1 MPKLLP
7 PGVNQLAT
15 RRDPFTPE
23 QRSETM
29 RRIRRKDTKPE
40 IALRKE
46 LFRRGL
52 RYRVDYAKAPGRP
65 DIAMVGRKL
74 AIFVDG
80 EFWHGKK
87 LSEER
92 LSEMSDYWQR
102 KIRRNVERDKLVNAE
117 LSRQGWTV
125 IRVTDR
131 IVECDL
137 SDVADCI
144 ERWSRGDWT
153 LYPPSGV
160 ELMRGS

>member
-1 MPKLLP
+1 
-7 PGVNQLAT
+7 
-15 RRDPFTPE
+15 
-23 QRSETM
+23 M

-40 IALRKE
+40 LALRKE

-87 LSEER
+87 HTAERYAEMTEYWRNKITRNMDRDRRVNEE
-92 LSEMSDYWQR
+92 L
-102 KIRRNVERDKLVNAE
+102 RDL
-117 LSRQGWTV
+117 GWTV

-131 IVECDL
+131 AVSRDVSE
-137 SDVADCI
+137 VADFVESAAQDRFDI
-144 ERWSRGDWT
+144 
-153 LYPPSGV
+153 YPPPGV
-160 ELMRGS
+160 EYSRKS

>member
-40 IALRKE
+40 IALRRE

-52 RYRVDYAKAPGRP
+52 RYRVDYANAPGRP

-80 EFWHGKK
+80 EFWHGKRHTA
-87 LSEER
+87 ER
-92 LSEMSDYWQR
+92 YAEMTEYWR
-102 KIRRNVERDKLVNAE
+102 TKIARNMNRDLRVNGE
-117 LSRQGWTV
+117 LHDLGWTV
-125 IRVTDR
+125 VRVTDR
-131 IVECDL
+131 AVL
-137 SDVADCI
+137 SDVSVIADFI
-144 ERWSRGDWT
+144 GDAAQGRFQ
-153 LYPPSGV
+153 LYPPPGV
-160 ELMRGS
+160 EIVRP

>member
-1 MPKLLP
+1 M
-7 PGVNQLAT
+7 AT

-52 RYRVDYAKAPGRP
+52 RYRVDYASVPGRP
-65 DIAMVGRKL
+65 DIALVGRKL

-87 LSEER
+87 HTAER
-92 LSEMSDYWQR
+92 YAEMTEYWR
-102 KIRRNVERDKLVNAE
+102 TKIARNMDRDRRVNGE
-117 LSRQGWTV
+117 LHNLGWTV

-131 IVECDL
+131 AVLHDV
-137 SDVADCI
+137 SVVADFV
-144 ERWSRGDWT
+144 EDAAMD
-153 LYPPSGV
+153 LFQMYPPPGI
-160 ELMRGS
+160 EMHRAA

>member
-1 MPKLLP
+1 
-7 PGVNQLAT
+7 
-15 RRDPFTPE
+15 
-23 QRSETM
+23 M

-40 IALRKE
+40 IALRRE

-52 RYRVDYAKAPGRP
+52 RYRVDYAKVPGRP

-92 LSEMSDYWQR
+92 LSEMTEYWQR
-102 KIRRNVERDKLVNAE
+102 KIRGNVERDARVNEGITAT
-117 LSRQGWTV
+117 GWSV

-131 IVECDL
+131 G
-137 SDVADCI
+137 VARRLDAIADFI
-144 ERWSRGDWT
+144 EAVAAGT
-153 LYPPSGV
+153 PVGV
-160 ELMRGS
+160 CPAGLEWIRSQR